1 MRSQG
6 NAACEF
12 KGELPVVIWVEQKGK
27 DQNWEPTSGKGFI
40 PGLCCLSS
48 AAMSIPD
55 CLPGTG
61 LRFSVVYVQ
70 ESLGVQTLYLT
81 GND

>member
-12 KGELPVVIWVEQKGK
+12 KGELPVIPWMEQKGK

-40 PGLCCLSS
+40 LGFRGLSS
-48 AAMSIPD
+48 AAMSFPD
-55 CLPGTG
+55 CLPEQ
-61 LRFSVVYVQ
+61 V
-70 ESLGVQTLYLT
+70 
-81 GND
+81 